1 MKRFAHVR
9 RPRSASRS
17 LNPLRTLALLFGVAA
32 LVASSSPAPAY
43 AYDALFVGN
52 SYTFYGNPDMPTA
65 FGQLLEAQGGFG
77 PVRSEGAVKAA
88 WRLDQHLADSK
99 AEGNAIFTL
108 LGDGAQAAGNTS
120 WDIVVLQEQSQ
131 IPGFPPGQPQ
141 YEASQQAAKELNAL
155 IESRG
160 AMTVFLMTWGRRD
173 GDSQNPQLFGTY
185 QAHQDKLADG
195 YRAMRA
201 ATATAE
207 RPTFIAPV
215 GLVFSQIRA
224 QIADADGDPDAE
236 GSLFRRLYTADG
248 SHPSQLGTWVIAW
261 TVFATVTG
269 LDPAPLGVPS
279 DQDAA
284 DLALIGQ
291 AIDHVVLGGPYS
303 KDPVGTAGPLWAYPW
318 LQDGSTLTSG
328 SLGGTTMR
336 PVAVVTDDVA
346 VPGSLAVGTNG
357 RAGLAV
363 QGGRLSVGGGLD
375 IGPDGHWLFDL
386 GAALTKD
393 SPRTIAVTGEVNL
406 AQPPQLLGVHA
417 LVKAAPGT
425 AFALVE
431 GAAVAG
437 PQIWSDAL
445 KDAMVAQDPGASTV
459 TVEIAQLPDGRESL
473 LLSTPGPVGGEDAG
487 STAEDMPHG
496 GDDSAA
502 SGDSVASGDS
512 LANGDDAVVDE
523 DVGLGGATGGGK
535 DSGCSVRAG
544 GAGGRGAAG
553 GAGGAAGLFVVL
565 ALVGAL
571 LGVRYAHLRA

>member
-1 MKRFAHVR
+1 MTPIR
-9 RPRSASRS
+9 RAIAQMPTPDTTRA
-17 LNPLRTLALLFGVAA
+17 LTL
-32 LVASSSPAPAY
+32 LVALAITAFATPAL

-52 SYTFYGNPDMPTA
+52 SYTFYGSPDLPTA
-65 FGQLLEAQGGFG
+65 FGELLEAQGGFG

-99 AEGNAIFTL
+99 VAGNPIHTL
-108 LGDGAQAAGNTS
+108 LGDGAEAAGNTS

-141 YEASQQAAKELNAL
+141 YEASQQAAQELNTL
-155 IESRG
+155 IASRG

-215 GLVFSQIRA
+215 GLVFSAVRELITEGGGEP
-224 QIADADGDPDAE
+224 DAD

-269 LDPAPLGVPS
+269 LDPAALGVPS
-279 DQDAA
+279 NQDAA
-284 DLALIGQ
+284 DLALIE
-291 AIDHVVLGGPYS
+291 AAVHRVVLDGPYS
-303 KDPVGTAGPLWAYPW
+303 KDPVGSAGPLWAFPW
-318 LQDGSTLTSG
+318 LQDGSTLTA
-328 SLGGTTMR
+328 GTLDGTQTR
-336 PVAVVTDDVA
+336 PVAVVTEDVD
-346 VPGSLAVGTNG
+346 VPGSLSVGTNG

-363 QGGRLSVGGGLD
+363 QGGRLTVGGGFD
-375 IGPDGHWLFDL
+375 IGPGGSWSYNL
-386 GAALTKD
+386 GGNITQG
-393 SPRTIAVTGEVNL
+393 SPRAIDVVGEVNL
-406 AQPPQLLGVHA
+406 AQPPHIDGVHP

-425 AFALVE
+425 AIALVQ
-431 GAAVAG
+431 GASVAG

-445 KDAMVAQDPGASTV
+445 KDQLVAQDPGASV
-459 TVEIAQLPDGRESL
+459 VSVEIAEQSDGRESL

-502 SGDSVASGDS
+502 SGDSAASADS
-512 LANGDDAVVDE
+512 LANDDSAVVGE
-523 DVGLGGATGGGK
+523 DAGLGGATGGGK

-544 GAGGRGAAG
+544 GAGGRAAG
-553 GAGGAAGLFVVL
+553 GGADGAAGLVVVL
-565 ALVGAL
+565 ALVL
-571 LGVRYAHLRA
+571 LGVRHAHLRA